1 MSNVERLHQISHDEL
16 AKIDRFCEDGGLPR
30 TDWLPV
36 DAMTVYVMK
45 DADGRLEATAKL
57 ERHGQRLFIEDL
69 VVRPDLRGKG
79 RGTDIVGAIVDD
91 IRSSRSG
98 PVWAMAKAVE
108 LFKGMGFRKDENGEL
123 LSEILVF
130 CHKCGDYGK
139 TCHPELLRLDLH

>member
-1 MSNVERLHQISHDEL
+1 MSNVERLHRIGHAEL
-16 AKIDRFCEDGGLPR
+16 AEIDRFCEDGGLPR

-45 DADGRLEATAKL
+45 DADGRLEATARL

-91 IRSSRSG
+91 VRSSRSG
-98 PVWAMAKAVE
+98 PVWAMAKAVD
-108 LFKGMGFRKDENGEL
+108 LFKGMGFEKDENKEL

-130 CHKCGDYGK
+130 CRKCGDYGK

>member
-1 MSNVERLHQISHDEL
+1 MSNVDRIHQISHDEL
-16 AKIDRFCEDGGLPR
+16 AEIDGFCEDGGLPR

-57 ERHGQRLFIEDL
+57 ERHGRRLFIEDL
-69 VVRPDLRGKG
+69 VVRSDLRGKG

-91 IRSSRSG
+91 VRSSRSG

-108 LFKGMGFRKDENGEL
+108 LFKGMGFEKDENKEL

-130 CHKCGDYGK
+130 CRKCGDYGK
-139 TCHPELLRLDLH
+139 ACRPELLRLDLH